1 MHLRVRAC
9 NCALSLYHRANQLHA
24 VLQRC
29 THALTPTR
37 RTLHVA
43 CFSPHVCSVV
53 QAEHYLKRLDAGLA
67 VLQHVDLILGELVYQ
82 CGVKAG
88 DRVASLVRLK
98 SSPFSAIADVLREY
112 ADNID
117 ISVAGGEAARDN
129 VAAIVSILE
138 LRKDE

>member
-1 MHLRVRAC
+1 
-9 NCALSLYHRANQLHA
+9 
-24 VLQRC
+24 
-29 THALTPTR
+29 
-37 RTLHVA
+37 
-43 CFSPHVCSVV
+43 VV